1 MSVHFFD
8 HLQKEIADNID
19 ARFLLAQ
26 LLMDSFR
33 DQLTARDIKFAL
45 RNLPQGSD
53 AYDVA
58 YHAAMERISTQGRG
72 SNNMAKKIL
81 AWILCAHRPLST
93 PELLH
98 ALAIEPGDIEL
109 DEDNILE
116 TEQLLTI
123 CAGLVT
129 IDEQSDIV
137 RFIHY
142 TTQEYLER
150 NQHMWLP
157 NANIEIARSCTA
169 YLLLDNFQ
177 NDTFPVFSEHLWS
190 FDMRKRYPFY
200 DYAVRHWATHARN
213 SGQESKAMVD
223 VLLQSSED
231 APSRAIL
238 TEAERCNKQNVD
250 WLLKKTSETPSILL
264 LMNEKHMT
272 FFQLACHNGWTTV
285 VEKLLRAGTPGWKLD
300 VNNMTPLHYSVMK
313 CCEETARLLLD
324 VAKVPIDNTSVRR
337 AVWRYD
343 QGNGSPRW
351 EPHLDN
357 NLPDELDQSSG
368 LTALH
373 FAVLMGSVSMTKFLI
388 AHGANVNHPSAYQE
402 GILHVALKQCVQG
415 HRTSLGNYDAWDGPQ
430 HRIESALD
438 FIDFEPDFEDEYQ
451 QTVRELEDCRLEIL
465 DVLLETN
472 ALDIHAKDVHDRTSL
487 HCIKYHT
494 SSGSEIESP
503 PVSVRSLQKLI
514 AKGAISS
521 RDDQGRLP
529 LHLACEAGDTAA
541 VRVLLQ
547 VNADL
552 EATDHNGRN
561 ALHFTAKGRCLDTI
575 GTILETARRQGC
587 SERLVLIRDIFG
599 QNALHHALR
608 NGWVERDVIAYL
620 ADAGVITDHRDMSG
634 KSPLAMYLEKLSMNG
649 ANMAGMMEVLFS
661 AGADPAYLSK
671 EGLGYH
677 HLYAHTALVLGIEPF
692 RVLQRYGIDI
702 TTTDSDGRSL
712 AHHCAM
718 KGHCTV
724 ESLDFFTG
732 LGMPLQLSD
741 AAGITPLQYANIAVL
756 RVRHI
761 NDWDSDRWGPSRATL
776 HGYIASLLFQQ

>member
-1 MSVHFFD
+1 MSDHFSD
-8 HLQKEIADNID
+8 RLQKGITDN
-19 ARFLLAQ
+19 ANTRFLLAH

-33 DQLTARDIKFAL
+33 DKLTVRDVKTAL

-58 YHAAMERISTQGRG
+58 YHAAMDRIFAQGQGSSHMAKRIS
-72 SNNMAKKIL
+72 

-93 PELLH
+93 LELLH
-98 ALAIEPGDIEL
+98 AVAIEPGDTEI

-116 TEQLLTI
+116 AGQLLTI

-129 IDEQSDIV
+129 IDEQSDSV

-142 TTQEYLER
+142 TTQEYLQR
-150 NQHMWLP
+150 NQQTWLP
-157 NANIEIARSCTA
+157 HANTEIARSCTA
-169 YLLLDNFQ
+169 YLLLEIFQ
-177 NDTFPVFSEHLWS
+177 NDTFPVFSERLWS
-190 FDMRKRYPFY
+190 LDMRERYPFY
-200 DYAVRHWATHARN
+200 DYAVRHWATHARDA
-213 SGQESKAMVD
+213 GQESKAMVD
-223 VLLQSSED
+223 MLLQSGKNV
-231 APSRAIL
+231 PSRAIL
-238 TEAERCNKQNVD
+238 TEAERGNKQNVN
-250 WLLKKTSETPSILL
+250 WLFKKTGETPSILL

-285 VEKLLRAGTPGWKLD
+285 VEKLLRGGTPGWKLD

-324 VAKVPIDNTSVRR
+324 VAKLPIDTSVRR

-351 EPHLDN
+351 EPHLDD

-373 FAVLMGSVSMTKFLI
+373 FAVLIGSVSMTRFLI
-388 AHGANVNHPSAYQE
+388 AHGANVNHPSAYKE
-402 GILHVALKQCVQG
+402 GILHVALEQCVQG
-415 HRTSLGNYDAWDGPQ
+415 HRTSLGNYDAWDEPQ
-430 HRIESALD
+430 HRIESTLD
-438 FIDFEPDFEDEYQ
+438 FIGCEPEFEDEYQ
-451 QTVRELEDCRLEIL
+451 QNVRALEDSRLEIL
-465 DVLLETN
+465 DALLETN
-472 ALDIHAKDVHDRTSL
+472 ALDIHAKDIHDRTSL

-494 SSGSEIESP
+494 SSGSEIETP

-529 LHLACEAGDTAA
+529 LHLACQAGDTAA
-541 VRVLLQ
+541 VRALLQ
-547 VNADL
+547 ANADL

-561 ALHFTAKGRCLDTI
+561 ALHFAAKGRYLDTI
-575 GTILETARRQGC
+575 GTILETARQQGC
-587 SERLVLIRDIFG
+587 SERLVFTRDIFG

-608 NGWVERDVIAYL
+608 NGWVERDVVVYL
-620 ADAGVITDHRDMSG
+620 ADAGIITDQRDMCG

-649 ANMAGMMEVLFS
+649 ANMAAMMEILFS

-677 HLYAHTALVLGIEPF
+677 HLYAQTALVLGIEPF

-712 AHHCAM
+712 VHYYAM
-718 KGHCTV
+718 NGHCTV
-724 ESLDFFTG
+724 ESLDFLTG
-732 LGMPLQLSD
+732 LGMPLQISD

-756 RVRHI
+756 RVRHV
-761 NDWDSDRWGPSRATL
+761 NEWDSDRWGPSRATL
-776 HGYIASLLFQQ
+776 YGYIASLLLQQ